1 MLVATFLQFLHITAN
16 VKLSLQA
23 IARGDIDVLAFIKTI
38 SQRKFTVQEA
48 KQAKEAFMVG
58 SSTLVRLYSALVHH
72 MPTSLTSSMMSVKQ
86 LSRTLLPLEAK
97 RGSLDVCSPIKCLRG
112 KVLASYPAAIDQVC
126 PGACR

>member
-1 MLVATFLQFLHITAN
+1 MLVATFLHILHITAN

-23 IARGDIDVLAFIKTI
+23 LARGDIDVLAFIKTI

-58 SSTLVRLYSALVHH
+58 SSTLVRLYSVLVHH

-97 RGSLDVCSPIKCLRG
+97 RGSLDVCSPSLSVYVAKCLHPI
-112 KVLASYPAAIDQVC
+112 LQP
-126 PGACR
+126 